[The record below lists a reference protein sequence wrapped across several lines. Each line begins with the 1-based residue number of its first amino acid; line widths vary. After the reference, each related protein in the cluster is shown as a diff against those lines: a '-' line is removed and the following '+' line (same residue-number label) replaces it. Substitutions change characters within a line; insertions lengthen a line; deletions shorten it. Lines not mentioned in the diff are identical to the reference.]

1 MQGIIQNVH
10 SSGLVSSYRNQH
22 STEHILSFMLNA
34 RHGLLVLAC
43 CVVALGVFIS
53 ACSEDT
59 STPPPTSTTTSSV
72 SQATTSPA
80 PTAVPTRAVPTLTA
94 APTPARARLP
104 TSTAV
109 AKTPEPESAPVPVP
123 AATPTASI
131 RTPQLTSATA
141 DTERRGGVIN
151 LVNRQVIEHQDVHRD
166 VSETLAAW
174 GPGIAYSRLMRFES
188 GADVELPSLSVMCE
202 FCREWRMPDATTFEF
217 NLREDVMWQNLQP
230 VNGRSL
236 VAGDIVFSYERQRGD
251 GMPNGALLH
260 SVDTVEATGDDS
272 LRVRLLAPDADF
284 LMTLANGHTKIV
296 AREAV
301 DLNGD
306 LLEGPTVGS
315 GPWILEET
323 DSDLAFSFR
332 RNENYFDEDAP
343 LLDRI
348 RIHTIVDEDT
358 AYAAF
363 RVNNLDV
370 HRVRPVQWNEFSRQK
385 PDASMLAFKETG
397 RGLEVGFKTTEPPL
411 DDLKVRQAAM
421 LGMRPDRAIE
431 EIWQGATYLTQGV
444 PLARADWQLDD
455 DELATY
461 FDDHVAARVLLAEA
475 VESLPVPVVIHVGD
489 FGTEYRAHAEN
500 IAGAMQSVGFDPRL
514 EVVDRRQFGER
525 VWLGGHYQ
533 IFVGPTA
540 PAASPNAYMLTVL
553 SSDGAWNTT
562 GHRDEALDTLILA
575 QAGEYDPA
583 KRRQLVVEVQRHA
596 LKNAYRFMPGASVSL
611 WAWWPHVQG
620 FEPNFA
626 GAEYSHWERVWL
638 KD

>member
-1 MQGIIQNVH
+1 M
-10 SSGLVSSYRNQH
+10 R
-22 STEHILSFMLNA
+22 
-34 RHGLLVLAC
+34 
-43 CVVALGVFIS
+43 
-53 ACSEDT
+53 
-59 STPPPTSTTTSSV
+59 
-72 SQATTSPA
+72 
-80 PTAVPTRAVPTLTA
+80 TAVPVRAIPGPIHGEAVPTQTPPVAADSLTPVGTSA
-94 APTPARARLP
+94 LASAIPSPAHGNV
-104 TSTAV
+104 V
-109 AKTPEPESAPVPVP
+109 ANQTP
-123 AATPTASI
+123 AATANSA
-131 RTPQLTSATA
+131 TSAPMLSPALNPVPLLASPTPTTV
-141 DTERRGGVIN
+141 TEDDSRPGGVLN
-151 LVNRQVIEHQDVHRD
+151 LVNRQVTEHQDIHRD

-188 GADVELPSLSVMCE
+188 GADVQLPNLSVMCE
-202 FCREWRMPDATTFEF
+202 VCREWKMTNPTTFEF
-217 NLREDVMWQNLQP
+217 SLRDDVMWQDLWP
-230 VNGRSL
+230 VNGRRL
-236 VAGDIVFSYERQRGD
+236 VASDVVFSYERQRND

-260 SVDTVEATGDDS
+260 SMDTVEATGDDL

-315 GPWILEET
+315 GPWILEEA
-323 DSDLAFSFR
+323 DSDLAFSFG

-343 LLDRI
+343 LLDRL
-348 RIHTIVDEDT
+348 RIHTIVDENT

-370 HRVRPVQWNEFSRQK
+370 HRLRPDQWNEFSLQK

-397 RGLEVGFKTTEPPL
+397 RGLEVGFKTTTPPF
-411 DDLKVRQAAM
+411 DDLRVRQAAM
-421 LGMRPDRAIE
+421 LAMRPSRAVE
-431 EIWQGATYLTQGV
+431 EIWQGAAYLTQGV

-489 FGTEYRAHAEN
+489 FGTEYRTHAEN
-500 IAGAMQSVGFDPRL
+500 IAGTMQSVGFAPSL

-525 VWLGGHYQ
+525 VWLGGYYQ
-533 IFVGPTA
+533 MFVGPTA

-553 SSDGAWNTT
+553 SSGGAWNTT
-562 GHRDEALDTLILA
+562 GHRDEAMDTLILA
-575 QAGEYDPA
+575 QAGEYDSA
-583 KRRQLVVEVQRHA
+583 KRRQLVLEVQRHA

-620 FEPNFA
+620 FDPNFA

-638 KD
+638 EE

>member
-1 MQGIIQNVH
+1 M
-10 SSGLVSSYRNQH
+10 LLCVSL
-22 STEHILSFMLNA
+22 T
-34 RHGLLVLAC
+34 
-43 CVVALGVFIS
+43 
-53 ACSEDT
+53 ACSQDGAEPLTVPTPMRTAVPVRAVAMTTHGEVVPTQTPDVAADSLTPVRT
-59 STPPPTSTTTSSV
+59 SAPAIAIPAPTHGDVIANRAPVATTDSATSVPMPSPVSTPVPSLASPPPT
-72 SQATTSPA
+72 
-80 PTAVPTRAVPTLTA
+80 AV
-94 APTPARARLP
+94 
-104 TSTAV
+104 
-109 AKTPEPESAPVPVP
+109 
-123 AATPTASI
+123 
-131 RTPQLTSATA
+131 
-141 DTERRGGVIN
+141 TEVGSRPGGVLN

-166 VSETLAAW
+166 ISETLAAW

-188 GADVELPSLSVMCE
+188 GASVELPSLSVKCE
-202 FCREWRMPDATTFEF
+202 VCREWKMTDATTFEF
-217 NLREDVMWQNLQP
+217 SLRDDVMWQDLRP

-260 SVDTVEATGDDS
+260 SVGVVEAPSDDL
-272 LRVRLLAPDADF
+272 LRVKLLVPDADF
-284 LMTLANGHTKIV
+284 LMTLANGHSKIA

-301 DLNGD
+301 DLRGD

-315 GPWILEET
+315 GPWILEEA
-323 DSDLAFSFR
+323 DSDLAFSFGK
-332 RNENYFDEDAP
+332 NENYFDEEAP
-343 LLDRI
+343 LLDRL

-363 RVNNLDV
+363 RVNSLDV
-370 HRVRPVQWNEFSRQK
+370 HRIRPDQWKEFSLQK

-397 RGLEVGFKTTEPPL
+397 RGLEVGFKTTEPPF
-411 DDLKVRQAAM
+411 DDLRVRQAAM
-421 LGMRPDRAIE
+421 LGMRPNRAIE
-431 EIWQGATYLTQGV
+431 EIWQGAAYLTQGV

-461 FDDHVAARVLLAEA
+461 FDDHIAARALLAEA

-489 FGTEYRAHAEN
+489 FGSEYRAHAEN
-500 IAGAMQSVGFDPRL
+500 IAGRMQSVGFDPRL

-525 VWLGGHYQ
+525 VWLGGYYQ
-533 IFVGPTA
+533 MFVGPTA

-562 GHRDEALDTLILA
+562 GHRDEALDALILA
-575 QAGEYDPA
+575 QAGEYDSA
-583 KRRQLVVEVQRHA
+583 KRRQLVFEVQRHA

-638 KD
+638 RE

>member
-1 MQGIIQNVH
+1 MRTAVPVRAVAMTTHGEVVPTQTPDVSADSLTPVRASAPASAIPAPTHGDVIANRTPAATD
-10 SSGLVSSYRNQH
+10 SSATSVPM
-22 STEHILSFMLNA
+22 LSPALTPVP
-34 RHGLLVLAC
+34 LLA
-43 CVVALGVFIS
+43 S
-53 ACSEDT
+53 
-59 STPPPTSTTTSSV
+59 PPPT
-72 SQATTSPA
+72 
-80 PTAVPTRAVPTLTA
+80 AV
-94 APTPARARLP
+94 
-104 TSTAV
+104 
-109 AKTPEPESAPVPVP
+109 
-123 AATPTASI
+123 
-131 RTPQLTSATA
+131 
-141 DTERRGGVIN
+141 TEDGSRPGGVLN

-188 GADVELPSLSVMCE
+188 GADVQLPSLSVKCE
-202 FCREWRMPDATTFEF
+202 VCREWKMTDATTFEF
-217 NLREDVMWQNLQP
+217 NLRDDVMWQHLQP
-230 VNGRSL
+230 VNGRRL
-236 VAGDIVFSYERQRGD
+236 VAGDIVFSYERQRSD

-260 SVDTVEATGDDS
+260 SVDVVEAPGDDL
-272 LRVRLLAPDADF
+272 LRVKLLAPDADF

-315 GPWILEET
+315 GPWILEEA
-323 DSDLAFSFR
+323 DSHLAFSFR

-343 LLDRI
+343 LIDRI
-348 RIHTIVDEDT
+348 HIHTIVDENT

-370 HRVRPVQWNEFSRQK
+370 HRLRPDQWKEFSRQK

-397 RGLEVGFKTTEPPL
+397 RGLEVGFKTTEPPF
-411 DDLKVRQAAM
+411 DDLRVRQAAM
-421 LGMRPDRAIE
+421 LGMRPNRAIE
-431 EIWQGATYLTQGV
+431 DIWQGAAYLTQGV

-475 VESLPVPVVIHVGD
+475 VESLPVPIVINVGD
-489 FGTEYRAHAEN
+489 FGTEYSAHAEN
-500 IAGAMQSVGFDPRL
+500 IAGTMQSVGFDPRL

-525 VWLGGHYQ
+525 VWLGGYYQ
-533 IFVGPTA
+533 MFVGPTA

-562 GHRDEALDTLILA
+562 GHRDEAIDTLILA
-575 QAGEYDPA
+575 QAGEYDSA
-583 KRRQLVVEVQRHA
+583 KRRQLVVDVQRHA

-611 WAWWPHVQG
+611 WAWWPQVQG

-638 KD
+638 NN